1 MLDHLKH
8 INQRRAILR
17 SAIDVTGHFDHWK
30 ESCVPSYCHKNFAAA
45 YVSWLRLFKVAE
57 VAKQAVPHYKRVID
71 FGSSVGELGHLIDQ
85 QAAYHFI
92 EQDEAAASFLQAQHP
107 NATRQ
112 TLEAAPK
119 RHFDAVFAID
129 SLEHNENYRQLLT
142 QLFELLAPG
151 GVLVLSGP
159 TENSLYKF
167 GRKLAGFSGDYHVTT
182 IFEIEGAAGTESQCV
197 ARTTVPFGAPLFMI
211 SAWQPRG
218 ASSKTN

>member
-1 MLDHLKH
+1 MLDHLRH

-57 VAKQAVPHYKRVID
+57 VAKQTVPDYARVVD
-71 FGSSVGELGHLIDQ
+71 FGSSVGELGHLIDPK
-85 QAAYHFI
+85 AEYHFI
-92 EQDEAAASFLQAQHP
+92 EQDEAAAGFLLDQHP
-107 NATRQ
+107 NAIRQ
-112 TLEAAPK
+112 TLEDAPAG
-119 RHFDAVFAID
+119 HFDVVFAID
-129 SLEHNENYRQLLT
+129 SLEHNENFR
-142 QLFELLAPG
+142 ELLVKLFSLLRPG

-182 IFEIEGAAGTESQCV
+182 IYEIEGAAGADSACV

-211 SAWQPRG
+211 SAWQQG
-218 ASSKTN
+218 SAATLTN